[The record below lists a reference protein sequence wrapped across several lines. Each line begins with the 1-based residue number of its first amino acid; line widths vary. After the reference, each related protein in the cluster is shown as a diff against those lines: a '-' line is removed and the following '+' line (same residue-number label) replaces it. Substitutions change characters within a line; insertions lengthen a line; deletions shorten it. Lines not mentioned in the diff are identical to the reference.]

1 MLQSRLHARH
11 AGRWPGVAGRWPIT
25 LLVLVLSGPLQAQT
39 NEPWASFTA
48 GGPDFA
54 YMAFPGE
61 TVSVNINGASSE
73 NLTYAWD
80 LGDGRSSNEAA
91 PTFAYDQAGVYQITL
106 VVRDDQGQSGLPFRR
121 WLFVQDPRISANSNE
136 IPPWPFIN
144 RPENGAHLPV
154 DQTVLFQ
161 GHGFD
166 SQNDAVTLF
175 WDFGDGELARDT
187 TEPRYRFRGEGTWNV
202 NLFAVDAKGLVQP
215 NLSFITIHLY
225 REQAPA
231 QGAILNP
238 QSNNAV
244 TGDYEV
250 AVGTTVS
257 LQGQVTVDATLG
269 EADGYWNVLALA
281 TGEWTIYEGV
291 SPPPITWPA
300 GRYEAFFHATV
311 RDRPELTDPI
321 APSVNIWI
329 RDDNR
334 PPFNATILEPNYDLT
349 QAANA
354 PLGLSAA
361 AEDLD
366 GDALCFKWTV
376 ARYPFGT
383 NPALNF
389 EGAFIDQVDLSE
401 PGLYRIGLTVEDPY
415 GGTTQARE
423 RFVAVRTANEENCA
437 AEPIQITPSAP
448 SETLLSGPRGV
459 RYNFAVTLAG
469 GQAATVLWDFG
480 DGRLAEGATLADPV
494 AFEAPGW
501 YPIRVFVE
509 DAGGCWSY
517 GELYSLFVFGDDIPP
532 TAEIVEP
539 VCNAVNQFNACV
551 YAVPAGSTVTLRGRA
566 GDSDGQL
573 PLSSVWWVNGEFYD
587 IGETPPPLPLN
598 QPGIYEV
605 QYFVTDAAGLSNT
618 FPSTRLIQVIDPNL
632 RPLPEIVFPD
642 ADLTIAP
649 GDSLRFEAFGED
661 PNGLALSYQWD
672 FGGGARQAGADGAVV
687 TAVTFP
693 EPSPAGQPFVVSL
706 TARTPFTTS
715 AQAATMRITVARIA
729 DEGLEPNNSLDLA
742 KPLDQGSYQDLR
754 LTDGDPIDVYSFT
767 LDGADRDLRF
777 QIAAQGEALAMALY
791 RRQGDSFEL
800 IQRNRAVAD
809 SFVVQQAPAGEYAL
823 ELQLT
828 SDPGKRR
835 RNLGYGLTINTLRP
849 ALFLPFLAEDG
860 NLQSSV
866 GLLNP
871 TGAEALLN
879 IQGLSAEGEVVVEVT
894 RLLPAGGLLRE
905 TATALFG
912 GDPNLP
918 SARAVRWVRVQS
930 DVRVL
935 GYLNGAGLDQT
946 RLISVAGTASLSA
959 SVTIPHIANPDNGW
973 YTRAI
978 VINGGDR
985 DDALQFAGPEARYPI
1000 SENAKAD
1007 GQVDFRFS
1015 QVLPAPLPGWGAFET
1030 PSGQARLAGV
1040 EVFGRTDMQRE
1051 AAGIEML
1058 PARRENPNFA
1068 YIGNDLYFTHIAA
1081 DTLNWWTGI
1090 SLINLSKETT
1100 RFTLTGYNTD
1110 GAVVFTQNDM
1120 SLPPGGKL
1128 LRTARDLFG
1137 NTPVDWLKV
1146 SGDGRLTGFE
1156 LFGDHGLNRLAGL
1169 QAATALS
1176 DRLYYPH
1183 LNVTAGRTWTGISL
1197 LNVADTAVNVTVRA
1211 FDGAGV
1217 LVAESTRS
1225 LVAGGKWVA
1234 LAQNLFPDSSALER
1248 AAYLRVE
1255 GDRAALCGF
1264 ALFGTL
1270 SADGLGEQLAGL
1282 AAIPY

>member
-1 MLQSRLHARH
+1 MLLSRLYGRH
-11 AGRWPGVAGRWPIT
+11 TGRKPDVAGLWPIT
-25 LLVLVLSGPLQAQT
+25 LLVFLLSGPLPAQT

-48 GGPDFA
+48 GGPNFA

-61 TVSVNINGASSE
+61 SVTVEINGASAE
-73 NLTYAWD
+73 NLSYAWD
-80 LGDGRSSNEAA
+80 LGDGRSSTDAA
-91 PTFAYDQAGVYQITL
+91 PTFTYDQAGVYQITL
-106 VVRDDQGQSGLPFRR
+106 VVRDDQGQSSRPFRR
-121 WLFVQDPRISANSNE
+121 WLFVQDPRISANTNE

-144 RPENGAHLPV
+144 QPENGAHLPF
-154 DQTVLFQ
+154 DQTVSFQ

-166 SQNDAVTLF
+166 SQDDAVTLY
-175 WDFGDGELARDT
+175 WDFGDGELAMDST
-187 TEPRYRFRGEGTWNV
+187 TPQHRFRDDGTWNV
-202 NLFAVDAKGLVQP
+202 NLFAVDAKGLIQP
-215 NLSFITIHLY
+215 NLSFIAIHLY
-225 REQAPA
+225 RDHAPA
-231 QGAILNP
+231 QGDIIAP

-244 TGDYEV
+244 TGDFEV
-250 AVGTTVS
+250 AAGTAVS
-257 LQGQVTVDATLG
+257 LQGRVTVDAALG
-269 EADGYWNVLALA
+269 EADGYWNVLSLV
-281 TGEWTIYEGV
+281 TGEWTIYEGIT
-291 SPPPITWPA
+291 PPPITWPA
-300 GRYEAFFHATV
+300 GRYQAFFHATV
-311 RDRPELTDPI
+311 RERPELTDPI
-321 APSVNIWI
+321 APAVNIWI

-334 PPFNATILEPNYDLT
+334 APFNATILEPNYDLT
-349 QAANA
+349 LA
-354 PLGLSAA
+354 PKAPFGLSAT

-366 GDALCFKWTV
+366 GDPLCFKWTV
-376 ARYPFGT
+376 ARYPFEA
-383 NPALNF
+383 NPSQSF
-389 EGAFIDQVDLSE
+389 EGAFIDQVLLEE
-401 PGLYRIGLTVEDPY
+401 PGLYRVALWVEDAY
-415 GGTTQARE
+415 GAATQARE
-423 RFVAVRTANEENCA
+423 RYVTIRAATEDSCA
-437 AEPIQITPSAP
+437 SEPLQIAP
-448 SETLLSGPRGV
+448 ASPRETLLSGPRGV
-459 RYNFAVTLAG
+459 RYNFAVTLSG
-469 GQAATVLWDFG
+469 GQATTVLWDFG
-480 DGRLAEGATLADPV
+480 DGRLAEGATLTDPI
-494 AFEAPGW
+494 AFEEPGW
-501 YPIRVFVE
+501 YPIRVFAE
-509 DAGGCWSY
+509 DSGGCWSY

-532 TAEIVEP
+532 TADIVEP
-539 VCNAVNQFNACV
+539 ACNAVNQFNSCV
-551 YAVPAGSTVTLRGRA
+551 YAVPVGTSVPLRGSA

-573 PLSSVWWVNGEFYD
+573 PLSSVWWVNGDFYD
-587 IGETPPPLPLN
+587 IGETPPPLSLTE
-598 QPGIYEV
+598 PGIYEV

-632 RPLPEIVFPD
+632 RPRPEIVFPD

-672 FGGGARQAGADGAVV
+672 FGGGALQAGADGAVV
-687 TAVTFP
+687 TAITFP
-693 EPSPAGQPFVVSL
+693 EASPAGQPFVISL
-706 TARTPFTTS
+706 HARTPFTAS
-715 AQAATMRITVARIA
+715 EQPATMRITVANIA
-729 DEGLEPNNSLDLA
+729 DEGLEPNNSLELA
-742 KPLDQGSYQDLR
+742 KPLAQGSYQDLR
-754 LTDGDPIDVYSFT
+754 VTDSDPIDIFSFT
-767 LDGADRDLRF
+767 VDGANRDLRF
-777 QIAAQGEALAMALY
+777 QVAAQGEPLAMALY
-791 RRQGDSFEL
+791 RRQGESFTL
-800 IQRNRAVAD
+800 IQSNRAVAD

-828 SDPGKRR
+828 GTHDKRR

-849 ALFLPFLAEDG
+849 ALFLPFLVEDG

-879 IQGLSAEGEVVVEVT
+879 IQGLSAEGEVMAEVT
-894 RLLPAGGLLRE
+894 RSLPAGGLLRE

-912 GDPNLP
+912 GNPNEP
-918 SARAVRWVRVQS
+918 SARAVRWVRVQA

-935 GYLNGAGLDQT
+935 GYLNGASLDQT

-973 YTRAI
+973 YTRAV

-985 DDALQFAGPEARYPI
+985 DDALQFAGPAGRYAI

-1030 PSGQARLAGV
+1030 PSGRARLAGV

-1090 SLINLSKETT
+1090 SLINLSAETT

-1110 GAVVFTQNDM
+1110 GAVVFTQSDM

-1137 NTPVDWLKV
+1137 ETAVDWLKV

-1176 DRLYYPH
+1176 DRLYFPH

-1197 LNVADTAVNVTVRA
+1197 LNVADEAVSVTVRA
-1211 FDGAGV
+1211 FDNNGS
-1217 LVAESTRS
+1217 LVAENERS

-1234 LAQNLFPDSSALER
+1234 LVQDLFPGTAALDR

-1255 GDRAALCGF
+1255 GNRAALCGF